1 METEVHV
8 ARQAIF
14 DARLNV
20 FAYEL
25 LFRNELVD
33 HYDGTDGDGATN
45 RVIVNSFLLIGI
57 KALTNGKRAFI
68 NFTANSL
75 KSNLPRRLPRELIAV
90 EILEDVIFDEKVIRA
105 CKELKRKGY
114 LLVLD
119 DFQMSERFKPILPL
133 VDIIKIDFRATPV
146 GQRKKLVADLK
157 KYPIKLLAEKIESY
171 AEYQEALKW
180 GYSYFQGYFFCKPT
194 LVSHKDIYEQ
204 KVNHMQILREFTRP
218 EIEFRQIESIIKRD
232 VALSYKLLKFI
243 NSPVFGL
250 KTRINSLHHAL
261 VLLGEKELKNW
272 MLLVALKDI
281 VGEKP
286 GEIIIGSLIRARFC
300 EKLALAKTT
309 KKLAAH
315 AFLIGLF
322 SYIDILLER
331 PMNYILDEIH
341 LAEEIKDVLLEKV
354 NNPLL
359 MIYKL
364 VRSYE
369 RGEWAEYSDYAKK
382 MEICEN
388 DVVRVYREALVWAN
402 NIG

>member
-75 KSNLPRRLPRELIAV
+75 KSNIPRRLPRELIAV

-180 GYSYFQGYFFCKPT
+180 GYSYFQG
-194 LVSHKDIYEQ
+194 
-204 KVNHMQILREFTRP
+204 
-218 EIEFRQIESIIKRD
+218 
-232 VALSYKLLKFI
+232 
-243 NSPVFGL
+243 
-250 KTRINSLHHAL
+250 
-261 VLLGEKELKNW
+261 
-272 MLLVALKDI
+272 
-281 VGEKP
+281 
-286 GEIIIGSLIRARFC
+286 
-300 EKLALAKTT
+300 
-309 KKLAAH
+309 
-315 AFLIGLF
+315 
-322 SYIDILLER
+322 
-331 PMNYILDEIH
+331 
-341 LAEEIKDVLLEKV
+341 
-354 NNPLL
+354 
-359 MIYKL
+359 
-364 VRSYE
+364 
-369 RGEWAEYSDYAKK
+369 
-382 MEICEN
+382 
-388 DVVRVYREALVWAN
+388 
-402 NIG
+402 

>member
-14 DARLNV
+14 DDRLNV

-75 KSNLPRRLPRELIAV
+75 KSNIPRRLPRELIAV

-157 KYPIKLLAEKIESY
+157 KYPIKT
-171 AEYQEALKW
+171 
-180 GYSYFQGYFFCKPT
+180 G
-194 LVSHKDIYEQ
+194 
-204 KVNHMQILREFTRP
+204 R
-218 EIEFRQIESIIKRD
+218 KR
-232 VALSYKLLKFI
+232 
-243 NSPVFGL
+243 
-250 KTRINSLHHAL
+250 
-261 VLLGEKELKNW
+261 GEKR
-272 MLLVALKDI
+272 
-281 VGEKP
+281 EK
-286 GEIIIGSLIRARFC
+286 ENERARI
-300 EKLALAKTT
+300 E
-309 KKLAAH
+309 
-315 AFLIGLF
+315 
-322 SYIDILLER
+322 
-331 PMNYILDEIH
+331 
-341 LAEEIKDVLLEKV
+341 
-354 NNPLL
+354 
-359 MIYKL
+359 
-364 VRSYE
+364 
-369 RGEWAEYSDYAKK
+369 
-382 MEICEN
+382 
-388 DVVRVYREALVWAN
+388 
-402 NIG
+402 